1 MIGFRAA
8 RQAMVLGTALMSAL
22 STGPAIAQQRV
33 LDVSRI
39 NGEADLIRSDRVASL
54 RPSDTV
60 QAGDEVRTGSG
71 GHLGLQLPPV
81 GQITLGRNS
90 RLIVHSIEAVD
101 PPARMGLARLVVHSG
116 SAQLDSRGGSSLPP
130 ADIRLNVGALRIRIF
145 GAAVWVDRGSA
156 GDEVCLLGG
165 AVELQGPSGPLR
177 LDDVGSCA
185 RATASGIA
193 VLDPRTA
200 GSIATRL
207 ALTAFPGDRTDE
219 AFITVASAAP
229 VKPSSTDAVDDSLAF
244 GYAAPPAAAPK
255 PTKTGASE
263 STKPVP
269 PAAATRSTPRFTPYT
284 SSATV
289 SADGEVRLTPAAWT
303 IVLASVADAGRANEE
318 AARLRKTGLDA
329 QVIESQ
335 RNGTRTWRVVSGAYP
350 SKQNAQADLR
360 NIRKRRGLGDAW
372 LTQLP

>member
-1 MIGFRAA
+1 MVLVMAL
-8 RQAMVLGTALMSAL
+8 MSVLGTVPVA
-22 STGPAIAQQRV
+22 AQQRV

-39 NGEADLIRSDRVASL
+39 SGEADLIRSDRVASL

-90 RLIVHSIEAVD
+90 RLIVHSIEAID

-116 SAQLDSRGGSSLPP
+116 SMQLDSRGGSDLPP
-130 ADIRLNVGALRIRIF
+130 ADIRLNVGTLRARIF
-145 GAAVWVDRGSA
+145 GAAVWIDRGSA

-177 LDDVGSCA
+177 LEDVGSCV
-185 RATASGIA
+185 RATNSGVA
-193 VLDPRTA
+193 VLDPNTA
-200 GSIATRL
+200 GPIAARL
-207 ALTAFPGDRTDE
+207 ALTAFPGDPTDE
-219 AFITVASAAP
+219 ARRADT
-229 VKPSSTDAVDDSLAF
+229 VDDRLAF
-244 GYAAPPAAAPK
+244 GYAAPPGLQAKADVAPAAAPK
-255 PTKTGASE
+255 PAKTVAAETAS
-263 STKPVP
+263 SAPP
-269 PAAATRSTPRFTPYT
+269 PAAAGDTPRFTPYT

-289 SADGEVRLTPAAWT
+289 STDGEVRLTPAAWT
-303 IVLASVADAGRANEE
+303 IVLASVANAARANEE
-318 AARLRKTGLDA
+318 AARLRKTGIDA

-335 RNGTRTWRVVSGAYP
+335 SNGARTWRIVSGAYP
-350 SKQNAQADLR
+350 GKQNAQADLR
-360 NIRKRRGLGDAW
+360 DIRKRRGLGEAW